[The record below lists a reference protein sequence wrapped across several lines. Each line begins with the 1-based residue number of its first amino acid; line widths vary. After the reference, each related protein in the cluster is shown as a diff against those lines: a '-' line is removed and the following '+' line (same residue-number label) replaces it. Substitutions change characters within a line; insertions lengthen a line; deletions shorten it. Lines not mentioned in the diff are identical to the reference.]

1 MASTFGCPAF
11 ITFCRP
17 PQTTPTPEGDP
28 RTQTFRDVGSKL
40 QEGIEEF
47 SQIFLSE
54 DLILALK
61 RMDSS
66 VEKFGYRSSVDIRFV
81 DRNRLNIPRLLSDP
95 AEGLAFQHALWLGL
109 EGCSLQGNFYAWNHA
124 PMDLSETDFFIPSRK
139 SRKCPNPRETWS
151 IRIR

>member
-1 MASTFGCPAF
+1 MIQGISEYVFRSQSEHGLDF
-11 ITFCRP
+11 WMSRIHNIL
-17 PQTTPTPEGDP
+17 QTTPNSSNPLEGDP
-28 RTQTFRDVGSKL
+28 RTQTFPDVWSKL
-40 QEGIEEF
+40 QERVAEF

-109 EGCSLQGNFYAWNHA
+109 E
-124 PMDLSETDFFIPSRK
+124 
-139 SRKCPNPRETWS
+139 
-151 IRIR
+151 